1 MKKLAIIC
9 ILFFILQNSYAQYF
23 HFGFRAAPTFGWF
36 KPDYNETIGNTNYS
50 IQSNGL
56 KVGFSYGLMTEFG
69 FTENYLI
76 ATGVDIAY
84 RNGGLKYLA
93 NSDSGFSSTMN
104 KSYTTEYVEIPFSIK
119 LMTNEI
125 GYIRYYGQFGVSLD
139 LNIRAHAD
147 IDSSYTFMNKTYK
160 GSSSGTNV
168 FGDINP
174 LTMSLVIG
182 AGIEYSLQGHT
193 RLTVGITFNNGFI
206 DILKDK
212 DIIDSHGSTQ
222 TLSYSA
228 ITNYVAL
235 NFGIFF

>member
-9 ILFFILQNSYAQYF
+9 ILFLILQNSYAQYF

-76 ATGVDIAY
+76 ATGIDVAY
-84 RNGGLKYLA
+84 RNGNLKYLA
-93 NSDSGFSSTMN
+93 NSDSGFSSIMN
-104 KSYTTEYVEIPFSIK
+104 KSYTTEYIEIPFSIK

-125 GYIRYYGQFGVSLD
+125 GYIRYYGQFGLSLD
-139 LNIRAHAD
+139 LNIRAHANF
-147 IDSSYTFMNKTYK
+147 DSSYTFMNKTYK
-160 GSSSGTNV
+160 GSSSGNNV

-182 AGIEYSLQGHT
+182 AGIEYSLQGHIQ
-193 RLTVGITFNNGFI
+193 LTVGITFNNGFI

-212 DIIDSHGSTQ
+212 DFIDSYGSTH

-228 ITNYVAL
+228 ITNYIAL